1 MMNIMNNKIAYGWL
15 PVAVICL
22 SACSDNDKSSGGL
35 WNNPADERMEL
46 TASAQDLELDGD
58 KPDEVVLTFNW
69 TPAREMPED
78 YIISYVTKMDLEGN
92 DFNSAVRSDENEGVF
107 SKSYTTA
114 ELQNLLVEKW
124 GQSST
129 KAATVQ
135 FRTIA
140 KWDGGSRFAMP
151 EVRTVSVN
159 IRPYKPI
166 VFDAD
171 KVYLDGTAMT
181 GGKVTMSKTVED
193 EHQYAFYGS
202 LRKGTLEIPV
212 EFEGETNYICSES
225 KDGILKDGIA
235 ENIVM
240 RKEAIAWNIPK
251 EGEYRIVVNLEKK
264 TVTINSP
271 DKPLTPVSVKW
282 TGSVGEYKDKVV
294 ETTVTKLYAYGG
306 INNWSNTCT
315 TFLMPSVADPLVFT
329 YKGTALKAGTIKFLV
344 YSVGDGNT
352 TRAYAYSCPLKEDGT
367 SQEMKVNLG
376 AVMSLSGGD
385 SSAQRNSYFKIDS
398 GVNFIVVNL
407 RTMEAR
413 FEKR

>member
-1 MMNIMNNKIAYGWL
+1 MNNSILYGWL
-15 PVAVICL
+15 FFVVIIL
-22 SACSDNDKSSGGL
+22 YSCSDNAVNSNDF
-35 WNNPADERMEL
+35 WNNPANERMEL
-46 TASAQDLELDGD
+46 TASVSDLELDGD
-58 KPDEVVLTFNW
+58 KPDDVVLTFHW
-69 TPAREMPED
+69 TKAREMPED
-78 YIISYVTKMDLEGN
+78 YIVSYVTKMDIEGN

-140 KWDGGSRFAMP
+140 KWDGGSRWAMP

-171 KVYLDGTAMT
+171 RVYLSGTAMT
-181 GGKVTMSKTVED
+181 GGTVGLDKTVEN

-202 LRKGTLEIPV
+202 LRQGMLEIPV
-212 EFEGETNYICSES
+212 EFEGETNYVCPES
-225 KDGILKDGIA
+225 KDGTLKDGVS

-251 EGEYRIVVNLEKK
+251 DGEYRVVVNLEKK

-271 DKPLTPVSVKW
+271 DNPLNPVMVKW
-282 TGSVGEYKDKVV
+282 IGSAGDFKDKEV

-306 INNWSNTCT
+306 INNWNNTCT
-315 TFLMPSVADPLVFT
+315 TILSQSIADPLVFT
-329 YKGTALKAGTIKFLV
+329 YKGAALKAGTIKFLV
-344 YSVGDGNT
+344 YAAGDGNT
-352 TRAYAYSCPLKEDGT
+352 TRAYAYSCPLKEDGKN
-367 SQEMKVNLG
+367 QEMKVNLG
-376 AVMSLSGGD
+376 AVMPLSGGE